1 MLHVLFNG
9 VLPVFVVAALG
20 YVMGIRGVFDSV
32 AASAINKLVFLVA
45 VPALGFRLLVNAP
58 FEEFDWFLLIGLLL
72 SELITYGVGFTVSR
86 WVFNLELKESI
97 LLGLAA
103 AFGNTLL
110 FVLPIALAL
119 FGDGATLPIVAIIA
133 FDSILIFGGTIVI
146 IEALSA
152 DHFSY
157 SGLCKDILLNPP
169 LVSMLLAILFVIL
182 SIDIPD
188 GLNVFLKFLGNIAAP
203 SSLFSL
209 GIILSQTK
217 LSGQVSPALSISV
230 LKLLVYPILAW
241 VILLEIFGFTLIQAK
256 TSMMVAAAPCG
267 TMAFV
272 LALNYNVRCSIIA
285 SAILLTTIG
294 SLVSVTIVAAW

>member
-1 MLHVLFNG
+1 MLPVLFNG

-32 AASAINKLVFLVA
+32 AASAINKLVFLLA
-45 VPALGFRLLVNAP
+45 VPALGFRLLINAP

-72 SELITYGVGFTVSR
+72 SELITYGLGFIVSR
-86 WVFNLELKESI
+86 LIFKIELKESI

-110 FVLPIALAL
+110 FVLPITLAL
-119 FGDGATLPIVAIIA
+119 FGESSTLPIVAIIA

-152 DHFSY
+152 ESFSY
-157 SGLCKDILLNPP
+157 SGLCKDILSNPP
-169 LVSMLLAILFVIL
+169 LVSMLLGILFVIF
-182 SIDIPD
+182 SVDIPH
-188 GLNVFLKFLGNIAAP
+188 GLNVFLNFVGNIAAP

-217 LSGQVSPALSISV
+217 LSEQITPALSISI
-230 LKLLVYPILAW
+230 LKLLFYPILAW
-241 VILLEIFGFTLIQAK
+241 LILLEIFGFTLMQAK

-272 LALNYNVRCSIIA
+272 LALNYHVRSSIIA

-294 SLVSVTIVAAW
+294 SLVSVTIIAAL